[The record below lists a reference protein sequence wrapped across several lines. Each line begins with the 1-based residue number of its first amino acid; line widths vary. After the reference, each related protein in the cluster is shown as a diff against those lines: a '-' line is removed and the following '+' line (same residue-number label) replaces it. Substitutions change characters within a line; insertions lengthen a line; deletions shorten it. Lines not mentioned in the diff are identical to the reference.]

1 MGFVLCLQFV
11 RSVTPEAPAKLFKMQ
26 INYKSYLQ
34 NHYVFVII
42 LLYPYI
48 WAETEF
54 FAAVLAQGTYLRGRV
69 FGALHVFCVVA
80 PLGQSG
86 RDRSSFEREM
96 CMRIISGSARG
107 AKLNVPSSDMPVRPT
122 TDRVKEA
129 LFSAIQ
135 FDIHGRVLDLFAGT
149 GQLGLEALSRGAD
162 FAVFCDHDARCA
174 ALIKAN
180 ILKVRCQ
187 DRSRVE
193 LTDYKRYILRTCT
206 DRFDIVFVDP
216 PYNTGLSDK
225 ALEYLG
231 RGAILSRDALVVV
244 ECASEEKKPDEI
256 GVLRMRKRYRYSNV
270 SVLVYERC
278 VEDE

>member
-1 MGFVLCLQFV
+1 
-11 RSVTPEAPAKLFKMQ
+11 
-26 INYKSYLQ
+26 
-34 NHYVFVII
+34 
-42 LLYPYI
+42 
-48 WAETEF
+48 
-54 FAAVLAQGTYLRGRV
+54 
-69 FGALHVFCVVA
+69 
-80 PLGQSG
+80 
-86 RDRSSFEREM
+86 
-96 CMRIISGSARG
+96 MRIISGSARG

-206 DRFDIVFVDP
+206 DRFDMVFVDP

-244 ECASEEKKPDEI
+244 ECASEEKKPDEV
-256 GVLRMRKRYRYSNV
+256 GVLRLRKRYRYSNV